1 MLECQ
6 SGTDV
11 AHAGAPNVARTGCA
25 GRYGIWI
32 SVHVTMH
39 AKPNSSRT
47 IIPAE
52 VLVAKRQQR
61 KTEKRGGKVDVT
73 PELGR
78 RGRPAAALAP
88 PPRLA
93 RRGGSSPQACSS
105 SSLRR
110 SRPRRRALAWV
121 VENLAVAQLPLH
133 VAHDALSAARPC
145 RWVV

>member
-61 KTEKRGGKVDVT
+61 KTEKRQAKVD
-73 PELGR
+73 
-78 RGRPAAALAP
+78 
-88 PPRLA
+88 RLA
-93 RRGGSSPQACSS
+93 RMLADAMEGYVSTGDDRLLPVMREGVELLVEMRCS
-105 SSLRR
+105 
-110 SRPRRRALAWV
+110 
-121 VENLAVAQLPLH
+121 
-133 VAHDALSAARPC
+133 
-145 RWVV
+145 